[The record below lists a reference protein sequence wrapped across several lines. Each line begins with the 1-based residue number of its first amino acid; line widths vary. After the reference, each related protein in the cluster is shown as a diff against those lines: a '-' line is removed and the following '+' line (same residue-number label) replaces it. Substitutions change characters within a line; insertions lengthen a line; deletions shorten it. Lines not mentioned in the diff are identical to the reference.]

1 MHFATASTGA
11 AIAGLHGAAAANAT
25 LAFFGGGALA
35 AGGMGMAGG
44 MAVLGGLVAGPA
56 LLVFGAMFGLNGM
69 KGLEQA
75 KSNAAQVN
83 AYCEQWAA
91 ATDLSRAIRD
101 RAMMFY
107 ATLAQL
113 DVRFS
118 VALRNLDEIIAA
130 QGEDYAQF
138 DQQAKQ
144 SVAACASLAMS
155 IKSVLDTPILDE
167 SGALTDESGTL
178 MRGFDGNPE

>member
-1 MHFATASTGA
+1 
-11 AIAGLHGAAAANAT
+11 
-25 LAFFGGGALA
+25 
-35 AGGMGMAGG
+35 
-44 MAVLGGLVAGPA
+44 
-56 LLVFGAMFGLNGM
+56 
-69 KGLEQA
+69 
-75 KSNAAQVN
+75 
-83 AYCEQWAA
+83 
-91 ATDLSRAIRD
+91 
-101 RAMMFY
+101 MMFY

-138 DQQAKQ
+138 DQQAKR

-167 SGALTDESGTL
+167 SGALTDESGAL
-178 MRGFDGNPE
+178 MDRFEQDGDE